1 MDKAEYR
8 IKLEQVRA
16 CAENGDFQGAAKIAD
31 TIDWHRVK
39 SVRTLCMISEIYEA
53 DKRYEDGLDI
63 LEQAYRR
70 SPQSKTVL
78 YRLADVS
85 VKTGNLSDA
94 KQYYATFEEVAPQD
108 TSRYV
113 LKYKLLRAE
122 KAPLDEQIAV
132 LKEYKDR
139 EYTERWAYELA
150 RLYKKNGQKQRCI
163 EECDDMILWFAEG
176 RYVTRAMELK
186 MQLVPLSESQKAKYE
201 SRLAEAKVAAEREE
215 RLAMETRTAAD
226 AAEDAEEP
234 AETEQGTAKEP
245 QDDMDDRSGSVS
257 TAEVI
262 EKMNAA
268 ADASLQGARSA
279 SRMPNVR
286 PAARQSI
293 SGRTAGGNDMQNQLA
308 SSIRE
313 VFSGIRSQ
321 TDEESWESEERAV
334 SRRELPEE
342 KPEPEP
348 QPHSEEDADLAELF
362 AETENSIAQSV
373 QAATSDGGEE
383 RPEETKHEVA
393 EHPAAEQNT
402 DEEADESEAPSGTTE
417 LKAEDL
423 PGEAEEEESEAGKL
437 VGMETDESLGLTR
450 EFNFRKELDN
460 LAGSGSEAAPS
471 QVHKDD
477 QSAHKRIPDPEE
489 AAVKIVAESKRQG
502 EASQEEDVAGYEN
515 VAELSERLL
524 AGITEIPASGFVT
537 VAQDADGKS
546 NVITAPA
553 VKQQA
558 AANLTPSEA
567 KDRVKSS
574 IIDHLLDEP
583 DMIERMDV
591 VPRTF
596 DDTEKKLFSYFSAIP
611 GIGEQVSIAIADIHN
626 NSGDRTSKSGNV
638 LIVGRRGCG
647 KTKLAE
653 SLVLAVCRDLNI
665 PAAKTAKIIASDFNQ
680 KDAAAIVKK
689 MAGGFLIIE
698 GAGELSADTVD
709 KLNRAM
715 EFRTDDMVVI
725 LEDEKQD
732 MKVLLDKYPEFARKF
747 TSKITIP
754 VFTNDELVTFGK
766 VYAQENG
773 YSFDEMATLAL
784 YTMIGENQKNTEPVT
799 VNMVREMVDKAIAR
813 SKGRKF
819 QLFSKNQVG
828 PDGRIILREKDFA
841 F

>member
-16 CAENGDFQGAAKIAD
+16 CAENGDFHGAAKIAD

-53 DKRYEDGLDI
+53 DKRYEDGLEI

-85 VKTGNLSDA
+85 VKIGNLSDA
-94 KQYYATFEEVAPQD
+94 KQYYAAFEEVAPQD

-186 MQLVPLSESQKAKYE
+186 MQLVPLSESPKAKYE
-201 SRLAEAKVAAEREE
+201 SRLAESKVAAEREE
-215 RLAMETRTAAD
+215 KLAMETRTAAD

-245 QDDMDDRSGSVS
+245 QDDMEDRSGSVS

-313 VFSGIRSQ
+313 VFSGIRPQ
-321 TDEESWESEERAV
+321 TDEESWESEERAA
-334 SRRELPEE
+334 SRRERPEE

-348 QPHSEEDADLAELF
+348 QAHSEEDADLAELF

-373 QAATSDGGEE
+373 QAATSDSGEE
-383 RPEETKHEVA
+383 RPEEPEHREA
-393 EHPAAEQNT
+393 EHPVTEQNT
-402 DEEADESEAPSGTTE
+402 DEDADESEAPSGTTE
-417 LKAEDL
+417 VKAEDL
-423 PGEAEEEESEAGKL
+423 PGAAEEEESEAGKL

-450 EFNFRKELDN
+450 EFNFSKELDN
-460 LAGSGSEAAPS
+460 LVGSGSEAASS
-471 QVHKDD
+471 QVRKEDH
-477 QSAHKRIPDPEE
+477 SAHKRIPDPEE
-489 AAVKIVAESKRQG
+489 AAVKIVAESNREG

-553 VKQQA
+553 VKQEA

-653 SLVLAVCRDLNI
+653 SLVLAVCRNLNI

-732 MKVLLDKYPEFARKF
+732 MKALLDKYPEFARKF

-773 YSFDEMATLAL
+773 YSSDEMATLAL